1 MHAYTVEPLYVP
13 CDQEMIAADFY
24 IPKTNNK
31 SAVII
36 MAHGFAGLCQFKLIQ
51 YAQRF
56 AQAGYA
62 VILFDYRYWGGSTGK
77 PREMI
82 SINYQ
87 LSTINYQLSTIN
99 YQLSTINYQLED
111 WKTMIQYASTCKFI
125 DNRRIVLWGTS
136 LSGGYALSLASELK
150 NIQAIMVQIPYVD
163 GAETA
168 KLYPLQRYPQAL
180 KLSSQDYMGSKMGL
194 NPKRLPVVDQ
204 YKLCFMP
211 TADSYYGYL
220 SIVNPDYYW
229 SGEVPA
235 RVFFNLMRYRPIQ
248 LVRQI
253 NIPVLFI
260 AAQHDSLIP
269 IESSR
274 EAATNIAP
282 FVSYHEWDMK
292 HFDIY
297 HGSWFEKAV
306 TTQLEFLHQH
316 IGVM

>member
-36 MAHGFAGLCQFKLIQ
+36 MAHGFAGLRQFKLIQ

-62 VILFDYRYWGGSTGK
+62 VILFDCRYWGGSTGK

-82 SINYQ
+82 SIN
-87 LSTINYQLSTIN
+87 S
-99 YQLSTINYQLED
+99 QLED

>member
-36 MAHGFAGLCQFKLIQ
+36 MAHGFAGLRQFKLIQ

-62 VILFDYRYWGGSTGK
+62 VILFDYRYWGRSTGK

-82 SINYQ
+82 SIN
-87 LSTINYQLSTIN
+87 S
-99 YQLSTINYQLED
+99 QLED